1 MTNTGIEPKAG
12 LREMTRAS
20 VRDQIAGHALRLF
33 DERGFDNTTI
43 GDIAAALGISQ
54 RSFFRYFPAKEDV
67 VVGDPKPFGALVVD
81 AAGSRPADEPVWAV
95 LRHAFSPVE
104 SAASTDPV
112 LGLRTMRV
120 MMSTASLRARNVEK
134 HIAWAVML
142 EPVIVAR
149 LDGDEQSRAFRAQTL
164 IHSALAC
171 LDVAL
176 AEWVRR
182 GGATPIGE
190 LLDDAFGALRG

>member
-1 MTNTGIEPKAG
+1 MTNTGIESKAG